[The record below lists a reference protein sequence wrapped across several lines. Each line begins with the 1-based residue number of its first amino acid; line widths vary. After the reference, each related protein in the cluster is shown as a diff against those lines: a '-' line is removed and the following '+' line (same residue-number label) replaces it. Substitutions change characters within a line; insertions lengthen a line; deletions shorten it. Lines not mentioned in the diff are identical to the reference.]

1 MADNAQQ
8 SIKVRRVTKVHTN
21 WSEQG
26 EDTPGKFSFQFILD
40 DGAEE
45 HVVRP
50 TVQDSKVL
58 LKLVQSS
65 ESMYFD
71 TERQVLIPSALK

>member
-1 MADNAQQ
+1 MEDLTQV
-8 SIKVRRVTKVHTN
+8 IKVRQVTNVHTN

-26 EDTPGKFSFQFILD
+26 ADEPGKLSFQLILD

-45 HVVRP
+45 YVIRP
-50 TVQDSKVL
+50 TAPDAKVL
-58 LKLVQSS
+58 LKLIQSS

-71 TERQVLIPSALK
+71 TERRVLIPSSLK